1 MAYFIHV
8 ALQFFTYAFPLNY
21 FYSTILDI
29 VINYDNIIAMK
40 KTCKMNWKI
49 SFYNETV
56 MKQIRSFPIGIQTN
70 LTYILE
76 LIAEL
81 GPNLGKPHT
90 ATLGKGL
97 FEIRA
102 KGKEGISRSFFCAI
116 HEKEVVILHSII
128 KKSRK
133 APKKD
138 LTLATR
144 RMKEI
149 KNE

>member
-1 MAYFIHV
+1 MTWEI
-8 ALQFFTYAFPLNY
+8 T
-21 FYSTILDI
+21 
-29 VINYDNIIAMK
+29 
-40 KTCKMNWKI
+40 
-49 SFYNETV
+49 FYNEKV
-56 MKQIRSFPIGIQTN
+56 KRQIRLFPVGIQTN

-76 LIAEL
+76 LIQEL

-90 ATLGKGL
+90 ALLGKGL

-102 KGKEGISRSFFCAI
+102 KGKEGISRSFFCTL
-116 HEKEVVILHSII
+116 HKKEVVILHSII
-128 KKSRK
+128 KKTPK

-138 LTLATR
+138 LDLATK